1 MGPELLP
8 VEKIP
13 VFIWGAVIVLIGAYL
28 LWNDDV
34 PLIDQWKNIALI
46 VIGLIAMIY
55 DIRRRLLGRK

>member
-13 VFIWGAVIVLIGAYL
+13 VFVWGAVIGLIGAYL

-34 PLIDQWKNIALI
+34 PLLDQWKNIGLI
-46 VIGLIAMIY
+46 VIGLVAMIY
-55 DIRRRLLGRK
+55 DIRKRMAGRK

>member
-34 PLIDQWKNIALI
+34 PLIDQWRNIALI